1 MATTMAAAAAASRK
15 LAPSDRAAAAGL
27 PVISALAFQAT
38 VSFITGNWD
47 DAAPGLE
54 AGLLLGQEQ
63 GNRVLVNQWNG
74 CERGRGDPPPW
85 TACAVWFWSGK
96 SSGAAPVAVSH
107 CPTEFRRDTVAARGR
122 PVPAAGA
129 RS

>member
-1 MATTMAAAAAASRK
+1 M
-15 LAPSDRAAAAGL
+15 
-27 PVISALAFQAT
+27 ISALAFQAT

-74 CERGRGDPPPW
+74 CERGRGDPAPLDGMCGVVLVRGIFGC
-85 TACAVWFWSGK
+85 CASGGEPL
-96 SSGAAPVAVSH
+96 SD
-107 CPTEFRRDTVAARGR
+107 R
-122 PVPAAGA
+122 VPAGHRSGSGEALSAGA
-129 RS
+129 DH